1 MHLGLIGDLLS
12 LGLGGI
18 GDFTGL
24 ALGLGHRAGRLLTHV
39 GELLIRLGER
49 LLNLIVG
56 FALQMRDLFV
66 RSLALSRNLLRGVG
80 LHVGDLTVLLGQIGG
95 HTLLLLF
102 TGVAQLKLD
111 GIALLGDGLG
121 SFGTHLRDLFLRVR
135 GDRRSF
141 GIRLVQRGLRLRI
154 RLVGDVLGVELR
166 VVQQGFS
173 LRLG

>member
-1 MHLGLIGDLLS
+1 
-12 LGLGGI
+12 
-18 GDFTGL
+18 
-24 ALGLGHRAGRLLTHV
+24 
-39 GELLIRLGER
+39 
-49 LLNLIVG
+49 
-56 FALQMRDLFV
+56 MRDLFV

-80 LHVGDLTVLLGQIGG
+80 LHVRDLTVLLGQIGG

-111 GIALLGDGLG
+111 GITLLGDGLG
-121 SFGTHLRDLFLRVR
+121 SFSTHLRDFFLRVR
-135 GDRRSF
+135 GDRRGF

-154 RLVGDVLGVELR
+154 RLVDDVLGIELR